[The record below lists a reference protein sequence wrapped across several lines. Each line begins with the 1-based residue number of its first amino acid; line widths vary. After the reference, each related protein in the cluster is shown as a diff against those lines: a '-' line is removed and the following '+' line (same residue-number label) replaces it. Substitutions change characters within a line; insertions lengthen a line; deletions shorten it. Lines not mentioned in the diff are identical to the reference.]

1 MQLPQERIA
10 VTGIG
15 IVSAL
20 GRGARATFSRVLNG
34 ERGMAPVSLFD
45 TAGLRSTLA
54 AEVPAPLFAE
64 LRAEAGAGHSRTDVL
79 ALCAARDA
87 LKDAGWAVRPYE
99 LALAVGGTTGG
110 MLETESELL
119 ALPDGET
126 NPERAQRLLSHPLST
141 TVRTLEQA
149 ITPFRISATVCSACS
164 SSAVALV
171 QGAHW
176 IRAGEARAVL
186 AGGAD
191 ALCRMTF
198 AGFNALGAMDAQPCR
213 PFDVARGGLTLGEG
227 AAFLL
232 LESESSARQRGAR
245 VLAWFSG
252 WSVGAEAH
260 HVTQPEPTGRRAGEL
275 IGRAIASAG
284 LSPADIHYVNAHGTA
299 THANDAMEV
308 LALRRV
314 FADSLSGLRVSSSK
328 GQLGHT
334 LGAAGALE
342 AAITVLALE
351 SGVAPPSGGLLSP
364 EAADL
369 KHVLQRGEATPM
381 RAALSSSFGFGG
393 MSAVLAFEHRDSAAR
408 VVQPDQVALVIT
420 SAVTLTDALCVD
432 AECAAAASGPA
443 FAQRLPLEVASLL
456 DPERSRRFDRS
467 AVLTTW
473 LVGEALKAAQLAA
486 AGAGLVLGNA
496 YGSVERSVQF
506 LDRFLLRGL
515 RHAAPAEFPHLVQS
529 AACGNA
535 SIYWG
540 LTGPV
545 LTVAD
550 GSTSAEA
557 ALARAVSLLSLGMAD
572 AIIAGAVQA
581 QDALVTRL
589 GPRAQNVGTPIS
601 RSEGG
606 GFVVVETR
614 ASAQRRGK
622 RPLAELVAHSEQR
635 AAPKLTEPIWSA
647 PLNPTR
653 ARVVLSTRAGRWE
666 DCLDRSPWAGVERCH
681 VLPHVGFHEASGAI
695 GLGVAVATLQAG
707 CDEVLVFSGE
717 PGRGYIARLRS
728 SEALA

>member
-1 MQLPQERIA
+1 MQRPQERIA

-20 GRGARATFSRVLNG
+20 GRGARATFARLSNG
-34 ERGMAPVSLFD
+34 ECGTGAVSLFD
-45 TAGLRSTLA
+45 TTGLRATLA
-54 AEVPAPLFAE
+54 AEVPAQLYAE
-64 LRAEAGAGHSRTDVL
+64 LRAEAGPDLSRTDVL
-79 ALCAARDA
+79 AVCAARDA
-87 LKDAGWAVRPYE
+87 LNDAGFLVRPHE
-99 LALAVGGTTGG
+99 LAVAVGGTTGG
-110 MLETESELL
+110 MLETETELL
-119 ALPDGET
+119 ALPDSQT

-149 ITPFRISATVCSACS
+149 IAPFRISATVCSACS

-176 IRAGEARAVL
+176 IRAREARAVL

-232 LESESSARQRGAR
+232 LEAESSARERGAR

-260 HVTQPEPTGRRAGEL
+260 HVTQPEPSGRRAAEL
-275 IGRAIASAG
+275 MGLAITSAG
-284 LSPADIHYVNAHGTA
+284 LTPADIQYVNAHGTA
-299 THANDAMEV
+299 TRANDAMEA

-314 FADSLSGLRVSSSK
+314 FAGGAGVLRVSSSK

-364 EAADL
+364 EAPDL
-369 KHVLQRGEATPM
+369 QHVLHRGEATPM

-393 MSAVLAFEHRDSAAR
+393 MSAVLAFEHADSPAR
-408 VVQPDQVALVIT
+408 ASQRAQDALVIT
-420 SAVTLTDALCVD
+420 SVVTLTETLCVD
-432 AECAAAASGPA
+432 AQCAAAATGETCG
-443 FAQRLPLEVASLL
+443 LPLPLDVSSLL

-473 LVGEALKAAQLAA
+473 LVGEALKRAQLSPAA
-486 AGAGLVLGNA
+486 VGLVLGNA

-506 LDRFLLRGL
+506 LDRFLVRGL

-550 GSTSAEA
+550 CSTSAEA
-557 ALARAVSLLSLGMAD
+557 ALARAVSLLELGTAE

-581 QDALVTRL
+581 HDALVAQL
-589 GPRAQNVGTPIS
+589 GPRAPVAGTPIA

-614 ASAQRRGK
+614 ASANGRGK
-622 RPLAELVAHSEQR
+622 ASLAELVAHIEQR
-635 AAPKLTEPIWSA
+635 AAPDLTEPVWSV
-647 PLNPTR
+647 PLDPAR
-653 ARVVLSTRAGRWE
+653 ARVVLGTQESPWKAY
-666 DCLDRSPWAGVERCH
+666 LDQSPWAAVERRH
-681 VLPHVGFHEASGAI
+681 VLPRVGFHEASGAI
-695 GLGVAVATLQAG
+695 ALGVAVASIQGG
-707 CDEVLVFSGE
+707 CGEVLVFSGE
-717 PGRGYIARLRS
+717 PGHGYISRLRS